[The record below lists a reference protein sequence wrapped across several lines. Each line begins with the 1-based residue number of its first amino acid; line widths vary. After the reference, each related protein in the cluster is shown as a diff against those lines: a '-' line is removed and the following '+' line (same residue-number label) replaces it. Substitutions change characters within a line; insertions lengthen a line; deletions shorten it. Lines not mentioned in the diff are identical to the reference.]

1 MGRLEG
7 IARSRPVR
15 VALIISLATF
25 GGWSFAPYV
34 MGDVSTR
41 AAVNA
46 PIIRLTA
53 VVEGTVPELPAVGSY
68 YAAPAR
74 LSIVTPSHDTGDVA
88 QFKADAELATAA
100 LALAERQLAELSSE
114 EVRLAGRAQV
124 FSTASARRL
133 NAEIRATGASASACD
148 SEKSA
153 SQAALVRAEKLMAS
167 GFMTAA
173 GLERARS
180 AAAMAAGSCDAEK
193 ARLGSFQAMREA
205 AARGVYIGDGYNDAP
220 YAEQQ
225 RDRLMLQRQQLEQ
238 IVSEQT
244 AKRTEALRRWAEANA
259 RAHFAAPPGTLVW
272 SQLASPGAAVRAGE
286 PVLDLVDCRRRFV
299 EVALPERRAEAIR
312 PGNKAEVRLI
322 GSDGWQSGRVARV
335 AGAAAQRS
343 DTLFAAKT
351 SSLPSDREISVEV
364 TLDTPAHGSPERRCD
379 VGRLAEVRFG

>member
-1 MGRLEG
+1 MGRLEAV
-7 IARSRPVR
+7 ARSRPVR
-15 VALIISLATF
+15 VALIIALATF

-68 YAAPAR
+68 FASPAQVAV
-74 LSIVTPSHDTGDVA
+74 VTPSEDTGDVA
-88 QFKADAELATAA
+88 QFRADAELATASLT
-100 LALAERQLAELSSE
+100 LAQRQLAELSAE
-114 EVRLAGRAQV
+114 EVRMGQRSQI

-133 NAEIRATGASASACD
+133 TADMRATGAAARACD
-148 SEKSA
+148 AEKSA
-153 SQAALVRAEKLMAS
+153 AQAALVRAEKLATTGFIS
-167 GFMTAA
+167 GA
-173 GLERARS
+173 GLDRARS
-180 AAAMAAGSCDAEK
+180 AAALATSNCDAGS
-193 ARLGSFQAMREA
+193 ARLASFQAMRDA
-205 AARGVYIGDGYNDAP
+205 ASKGVYLGDGYNDAP

-225 RDRLMLQRQQLEQ
+225 RDRLMLQRQLLEKV
-238 IVSEQT
+238 IVDEG

-259 RAHFAAPPGTLVW
+259 RAHFAAPAGTLVW
-272 SQLASPGAAVRAGE
+272 AQMASPGAAVRAGE
-286 PVLDLVDCRRRFV
+286 PVLDLIDCRRRFI

-312 PGNKAEVRLI
+312 AGGKAEVRLI
-322 GSDGWQSGRVARV
+322 GADDWQPGRVGRI

-351 SSLPSDREISVEV
+351 SSLPGDREISIEV
-364 TLDTPAHGSPERRCD
+364 VLDTPAHATPERRCD

>member
-74 LSIVTPSHDTGDVA
+74 LSIVTPSQDTGDVA

-100 LALAERQLAELSSE
+100 LALAERQLAELSDE

-180 AAAMAAGSCDAEK
+180 AAAMAAGNCDAEK
-193 ARLGSFQAMREA
+193 ARLSSFQAMRDA
-205 AARGVYIGDGYNDAP
+205 AARGVYLGDGYHDAP

-238 IVSEQT
+238 IVSEQS

-312 PGNKAEVRLI
+312 PGDKAEVRLI
-322 GSDGWQSGRVARV
+322 GADGWQAGRVARV

-364 TLDTPAHGSPERRCD
+364 TLDTPVYGSPERRCD